1 MDERLI
7 NGFFSGDD
15 DGNTTAELAAGTT
28 SASEDAS
35 GASDYFTTAPDS
47 AAPGDEHFGTYPDG
61 EDPDS
66 RPLFTSAPEA
76 SDGGAGMLTTTAP
89 GSESETTSAPETSE
103 TTSEATSEITAAEPA
118 ADDSEIMPETE
129 TAAETL
135 AETTAD
141 TGAAQNTQ
149 SGGND
154 TLLITVIIVMG
165 VLILG
170 LIVLLIVKSVTAK
183 RPRYTPLPIQVPP
196 QMPPQGIRA
205 QQIGRTQ
212 MPGQLNTVPATAPV
226 PSPYKVGKLHEIGAR
241 GEQQDSF
248 GVSDDELIPE
258 YGLLAVVAD
267 GMGGLE
273 DGGRVSAAA
282 TRSVLNSFLMTQ
294 GRLPSKELL
303 VTLLKSA
310 EDDVNDTLGEEN
322 YRKSGTTLVM
332 GYFRGNEFNFLS
344 IGDSRISLYRN
355 GMLMQLNREHTYELK
370 QLVRSV
376 NGEMSISE
384 ALSDPK
390 GAGLVNFLGK
400 GEISAIDMPVTPIKL
415 VEGDKIILMSDGVY
429 NALTDDELAE
439 ALRAPTEQAALNVR
453 SAVAAKNFSNQD
465 NYTAVIIG
473 YGV

>member
-7 NGFFSGDD
+7 NGSFNGGDV
-15 DGNTTAELAAGTT
+15 NAAAELVAGTT

-35 GASDYFTTAPDS
+35 GASDYFTTASTGAESPDDVF
-47 AAPGDEHFGTYPDG
+47 AETTP
-61 EDPDS
+61 
-66 RPLFTSAPEA
+66 A
-76 SDGGAGMLTTTAP
+76 SGVGAGELTTS
-89 GSESETTSAPETSE
+89 GWTSE
-103 TTSEATSEITAAEPA
+103 EVMTTSEETTDADIETTTTTEAVTTTG
-118 ADDSEIMPETE
+118 ADDAEIMPETE
-129 TAAETL
+129 TTAETL
-135 AETTAD
+135 AETGAETVAAASD
-141 TGAAQNTQ
+141 TQTGSN
-149 SGGND
+149 NM
-154 TLLITVIIVMG
+154 LLITIIIVMG

-183 RPRYTPLPIQVPP
+183 RPKYTPLPIQVPP
-196 QMPPQGIRA
+196 QMPAQGA
-205 QQIGRTQ
+205 VVQPVGRTQ
-212 MPGQLNTVPATAPV
+212 MPGQVSAIPATAPV

-310 EDDVNDTLGEEN
+310 EDDVNETLGEDN

-344 IGDSRISLYRN
+344 IGDSRISLFRN
-355 GMLMQLNREHTYELK
+355 GMLMQLNREHTYELR

-376 NGEMSISE
+376 NGEMSISD
-384 ALSDPK
+384 ALNDPK

-400 GEISAIDMPVTPIKL
+400 GEISAIDMPVSPIRL
-415 VEGDKIILMSDGVY
+415 VQGDKIILMSDGVY
-429 NALTDDELAE
+429 NALTDDELTE
-439 ALRAPTEQAALNVR
+439 ALAAPTEQAALNVR

-473 YGV
+473 YGA

>member
-7 NGFFSGDD
+7 NGIFNGGDE
-15 DGNTTAELAAGTT
+15 GYAAQVPAAGTT

-35 GASDYFTTAPDS
+35 GASDYFTTAS
-47 AAPGDEHFGTYPDG
+47 TGAESPGDVFAETTPASGVGAGELTTAGSTSDG
-61 EDPDS
+61 EW
-66 RPLFTSAPEA
+66 TSEETAAENIE
-76 SDGGAGMLTTTAP
+76 TTTEAV
-89 GSESETTSAPETSE
+89 SETT
-103 TTSEATSEITAAEPA
+103 TTEAEDA
-118 ADDSEIMPETE
+118 EIMPETE
-129 TAAETL
+129 TTAETL
-135 AETTAD
+135 AETGAETAAAASD
-141 TGAAQNTQ
+141 TQTGSN
-149 SGGND
+149 NM
-154 TLLITVIIVMG
+154 LLITIIIVMG

-183 RPRYTPLPIQVPP
+183 RPKYTPLPIQVPP
-196 QMPPQGIRA
+196 QMPAQGA
-205 QQIGRTQ
+205 GVQPVGRTQ
-212 MPGQLNTVPATAPV
+212 MPGQVSAIPATAPV

-310 EDDVNDTLGEEN
+310 EDDVNETLGEDN

-344 IGDSRISLYRN
+344 IGDSRISLFRN
-355 GMLMQLNREHTYELK
+355 GMLMQLNREHTYELR

-376 NGEMSISE
+376 NGEMSISD
-384 ALSDPK
+384 ALNDPK

-400 GEISAIDMPVTPIKL
+400 GEISAIDMPVSPIRL
-415 VEGDKIILMSDGVY
+415 VQGDKIILMSDGVY
-429 NALTDDELAE
+429 NALTDDELTE
-439 ALRAPTEQAALNVR
+439 ALAAPTEQAALNVR

-473 YGV
+473 YGA